1 MKQFISCPNCNG
13 SGKVSGGIFI
23 DEQEDNI
30 MHRYEVCPICH
41 GEGIIRMLN
50 GSAKWKI
57 YHYP

>member
-50 GSAKWKI
+50 GSAK
-57 YHYP
+57 